1 MKSNHL
7 LILPPRQPEEW
18 VETLAQGNGCRIERI
33 VSWGQASPDG
43 FWYDQEE
50 DEWLTL
56 LQGRSVL
63 TVEDREVVLNAG
75 DTLLLP
81 AHCRHR
87 VESTTETPPCV
98 WLCVFGHFQKEE

>member
-1 MKSNHL
+1 MHGGSL
-7 LILPPRQPEEW
+7 LDLPPRQADEW
-18 VETLAQGNGCRIERI
+18 TEILAEGDGCRVERI
-33 VSWGQASPDG
+33 VSWGQSSPDG

-56 LQGRSVL
+56 LQGQSVL
-63 TVEDREVVLNAG
+63 TVEGREVLLRAG

-87 VESTTETPPCV
+87 VESTTSHPPCV
-98 WLCVFGHFQKEE
+98 WLCVFGRLRPGR